1 MVNEAEASERGT
13 CFDPSTTLLLQAKIR
28 TKKKTGFQVPVL
40 DL

>member
-28 TKKKTGFQVPVL
+28 TKKNGFQVPVL